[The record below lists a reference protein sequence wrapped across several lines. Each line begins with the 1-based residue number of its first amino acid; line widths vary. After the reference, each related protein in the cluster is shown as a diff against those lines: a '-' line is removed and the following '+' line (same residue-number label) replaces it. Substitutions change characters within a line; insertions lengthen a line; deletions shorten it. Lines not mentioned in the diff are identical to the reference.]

1 MTTAKEPMP
10 PLSKADAI
18 NVVLNTSLTKRL
30 IKEAAVYHS
39 TAKARGLPMNDSH
52 YKLRQNWQT
61 VAKKTLCQADVLN
74 VFPNETKLSSEH
86 DENGEFMG
94 TDIIQLSVKKPN
106 DEATDEFADRI
117 DEYFHTWHQIGQGVP
132 FQWTEQTLDMA
143 MKMPLPA
150 HTISRELM
158 MLPYMLFIFEKPIYF
173 NEGPKR
179 RFLTWMALSLDKV
192 EEGRPMHEEGYPMSI
207 NYTIDSR
214 DLDYHR
220 DYVNAEGMCN
230 EVHTIKDAQDM
241 SWSSKDA
248 CKFPKYRLLEPV
260 SEEQDYLQYA
270 WIKLGGEYPTDY
282 TDEDYVGPP
291 EQREMNQ
298 FMADL
303 IVRLLNFINTTAV
316 DIESK
321 GLPRGIKRDKSI
333 RKSESNAYVNVIK
346 LRRVKYRGEYVPV
359 GDGTGRTIEF
369 KGAFWVQGHYKRQAY
384 GLGNTLRK
392 IIYID
397 PYIKGEGIQRQ
408 QLYKVVR

>member
-1 MTTAKEPMP
+1 MTTDKKPIPPFSKEQALNAMLVS
-10 PLSKADAI
+10 PLARRFVI
-18 NVVLNTSLTKRL
+18 
-30 IKEAAVYHS
+30 EAANYHS
-39 TAKARGLPMNDSH
+39 SAKAKGLPMNDSH

-74 VFPNETKLSSEH
+74 VFPDHTKLSSEH

-94 TDIIQLSVKKPN
+94 TDIIQLSVGVPK
-106 DEATDEFADRI
+106 DIADDNAFQHEI
-117 DEYFHTWHQIGQGVP
+117 DEYFHTWHQICDGVP

-143 MKMPLPA
+143 MKMPLPT
-150 HTISRELM
+150 HTIGRELM
-158 MLPYMLFIFEKPIYF
+158 MLPNMLFIFEKPIYF

-179 RFLTWMALSLDKV
+179 RFLTWIALSL
-192 EEGRPMHEEGYPMSI
+192 ERTEQGRPMYEEGKPHAI

-220 DYVNAEGMCN
+220 DYVNAEGVCN
-230 EVHTIKDAQDM
+230 EVHTMKEALNG
-241 SWSSKDA
+241 A
-248 CKFPKYRLLEPV
+248 TCKFPKYRLLEPV
-260 SEEQDYLQYA
+260 SEERDYLQYA

-282 TDEDYVGPP
+282 SDEEYVGPP
-291 EQREMNQ
+291 EHREMNQ

-321 GLPRGIKRDKSI
+321 GLPRGIRRDKSI
-333 RKSESNAYVNVIK
+333 RKSEANTYVNVIK
-346 LRRVKYRGEYVPV
+346 LRRVKYRGEYVPI